1 MADSLKLSL
10 AAVILYVVA
19 WSGALARFQAP
30 VAQTAGFLLYYLWP
44 AMSLVIGGMIVF
56 FAVRDARKGSRWQ
69 AAAAV
74 ILALGMIA
82 ASWTQFHG
90 SE

>member
-19 WSGALARFQAP
+19 GSGALARFRAP

-44 AMSLVIGGMIVF
+44 AMSLMIGSLIVF
-56 FAVRDARKGSRWQ
+56 FAVRDARKGSRRQ

-74 ILALGMIA
+74 IIAIGMIA
-82 ASWTQFHG
+82 ATWTQVHG
-90 SE
+90 WE